1 MSTENTRIFECF
13 RAGRHIGMSGRVME
27 WTERDLEQICS
38 NYRMRRNPAPL
49 VLGHPADN
57 LPAFGEVT
65 ELFNRRGVLYAV
77 AKVGA
82 GLLDAVKKGY
92 YKHVSASFESASS
105 LGVNGWSLRH
115 IGFLGAMSPAVK
127 GMAPLNFGE
136 MVEPP
141 GAVCFASP
149 TGAGVNRRPDIRIPD
164 GWSVTP
170 EGWACYLRAKEVE
183 SACPH
188 LSFAECASLAEKFL
202 L

>member
-1 MSTENTRIFECF
+1 MSTDNTRIFECF
-13 RAGRHIGMSGRVME
+13 RAGRHVSMSGRETE
-27 WTERDLEQICS
+27 WTEQDLERICT
-38 NYRMRRNPAPL
+38 NYRTRRNPAPL

-57 LPAFGEVT
+57 QPAFGEVS
-65 ELFNRRGVLYAV
+65 ELFHRRGSLYAV

-92 YKHVSASFESASS
+92 YKHVSASFESAYS
-105 LGVNGWSLRH
+105 LGSGGWNLRH
-115 IGFLGAMSPAVK
+115 IGFLGACPPAVR

-141 GAVCFASP
+141 GVVCFASP
-149 TGAGVNRRPDIRIPD
+149 TGAGVSRRPDIRIPA

-170 EGWACYLRAKEVE
+170 EGWACYQRAKEVE
-183 SACPH
+183 ASCPH
-188 LSFAECASLAEKFL
+188 LSFAECAHLAEKFL